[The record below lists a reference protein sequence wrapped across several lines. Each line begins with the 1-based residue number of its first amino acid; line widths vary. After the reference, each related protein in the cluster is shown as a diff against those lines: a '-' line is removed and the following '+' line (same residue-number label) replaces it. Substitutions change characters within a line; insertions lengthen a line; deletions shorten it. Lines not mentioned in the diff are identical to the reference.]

1 MICFYKSKGS
11 TSNFQEMFKL
21 GLISLSKISLILIS
35 LVLFFIKPSM
45 GLDLKKSPESK
56 ENLKENSGEESIIP
70 ILRVYPPASPGSG
83 VVIGKK
89 NNIYTLL
96 TAKHVVGDLSVNQK
110 DEIEIEIA
118 PDIFVSPLEVIV
130 PFEDKD
136 LAVLRFKSDFSIK
149 LALLPFLD
157 KPLWEKVNNWER
169 INVQGFANE
178 SSGVREATFRKSKG
192 SLLAL
197 IENNVDGYNLI
208 HTSTTTTGMS
218 GGGIFSGYNFLIHT
232 EASPKV
238 VDPEAEIFEYYYVS
252 QKEIQ
257 QRDKVHNAWLERNK
271 HRAGNGMFVGNF
283 TEPFWDESIH
293 SKAQNAT
300 YKKCMTN
307 KWLPREDIIE
317 KSDPPFVML
326 TLGGSDTKLGSPN
339 LSDYHLWKHCSYLAS
354 TSERN
359 YNCKSYYGWMDTDN
373 DMYLLLAIHGRSE
386 KYAYGGKSGAGL
398 GIFLGETEIAKWLE
412 KNASTFGIL
421 QDYSYA
427 KRFCSHK

>member
-1 MICFYKSKGS
+1 
-11 TSNFQEMFKL
+11 MFKL
-21 GLISLSKISLILIS
+21 GLISLSKISLIFIP
-35 LVLFFIKPSM
+35 LVMFFIKPAL
-45 GLDLKKSPESK
+45 GLDLKKSPDSN
-56 ENLKENSGEESIIP
+56 ENLNNNYEEKSFIP
-70 ILRVYPPASPGSG
+70 VVRIFSPASPGSG

-89 NNIYTLL
+89 NNIYTLI
-96 TAKHVVGDLSVNQK
+96 TAKHVVGDFSANQK

-118 PDIFVSPLEVIV
+118 PDVFLNPLEVII

-136 LAVLRFKSDFSIK
+136 LAVLRFKSDLSIK

-157 KPLWEKVNNWER
+157 KPLWEKVSNWEN

-178 SSGVREATFRKSKG
+178 SSGIKEATFRKSSG

-197 IENNVDGYNLI
+197 IEKSVDGYNLI

-218 GGGIFSGYNFLIHT
+218 GGGIFNADGYNLFQA
-232 EASPKV
+232 ASPKV
-238 VDPEAEIFEYYYVS
+238 VDPEAKPLVYYYDS
-252 QKEIQ
+252 QQEIQ
-257 QRDKVHNAWLERNK
+257 QRRNTHRDWLDQNK
-271 HRAGNGMFVGNF
+271 HKTREFNF
-283 TEPFWDESIH
+283 IEPFWDESVH

-307 KWLPREDIIE
+307 KWIPKEDIIE
-317 KSDPPFVML
+317 KSDPPFFML
-326 TLGGSDTKLGSPN
+326 SFPDPNSDLGNQNISDFI
-339 LSDYHLWKHCSYLAS
+339 LWRHCSHLAEI
-354 TSERN
+354 SERT
-359 YNCKSYYGWMDTDN
+359 YNCKSFDDWQNKN
-373 DMYLLLAIHGRSE
+373 DIYVLLAIHGRAE

>member
-1 MICFYKSKGS
+1 
-11 TSNFQEMFKL
+11 MFKL

-70 ILRVYPPASPGSG
+70 ILRVYSPASPGSG

-218 GGGIFSGYNFLIHT
+218 GGGLFSDDGYTLFAA
-232 EASPKV
+232 ASPKV
-238 VDPEAEIFEYYYVS
+238 IDPEAKPLVYYYDS
-252 QKEIQ
+252 QEEID
-257 QRDKVHNAWLERNK
+257 QRQNIHRDWLDRNK
-271 HRAGNGMFVGNF
+271 QRRFKSNF
-283 TEPFWDESIH
+283 TEPFWDENIH

-307 KWLPREDIIE
+307 KWIPNEDIIK
-317 KSDPPFVML
+317 KSDPPFFML
-326 TLGGSDTKLGSPN
+326 NMPGPKSELGNQNISDF
-339 LSDYHLWKHCSYLAS
+339 DLWRHCSHLAEI
-354 TSERN
+354 SERT
-359 YNCKSYYGWMDTDN
+359 YNCKSFSDWQGKN
-373 DMYLLLAIHGRSE
+373 DMYILLAIHGRSE

-398 GIFLGETEIAKWLE
+398 GIFLGETQIAKWLE
-412 KNASTFGIL
+412 DNASSFGIL
-421 QDYSYA
+421 QNYSYA